1 MMKKVSFSKYQGAG
15 NDFVLID
22 ARTGDPGL
30 TREHIRRLCD
40 RRFGIGADGLM
51 TLERDPAGTDF
62 YMRYYNSDGGESTMC
77 GNGGRC
83 IARFA
88 DHLGIGGR
96 VKRFDSS
103 DGFHEAEL
111 LPDGLIRLRMI
122 DVAEVKTLADGCSWF
137 VFTGSPH
144 YVEIVE
150 NVMATDVAGRG
161 AEIRRRPEF
170 EAMGGTNVD
179 FVQVLGAGRI
189 RVRTFERGVEAE
201 TLACGTGVTAAALTV
216 HRVRQPER
224 REFTVEAMGGTLN
237 VKFAPTADGG
247 FTDVFLTGP
256 AERVFTG
263 ETEL

>member
-1 MMKKVSFSKYQGAG
+1 MKKVSFSKYQGAG
-15 NDFVLID
+15 NDFVLVD
-22 ARTGDPGL
+22 ARAGNPGL
-30 TREHIRRLCD
+30 TKEQVRRLCD

-88 DHLGIGGR
+88 DHLGIGGT
-96 VKRFDSS
+96 VKRFNSS
-103 DGFHEAEL
+103 DGFHKAEL

-122 DVAEVKTLADGCSWF
+122 DVAEVRALADGRSWF

-144 YVEIVE
+144 YVEFADD
-150 NVMATDVAGRG
+150 VMGVDAARRG
-161 AEIRRRPEF
+161 AEIRRRPEY
-170 EAMGGTNVD
+170 EAMGGTNVN
-179 FVQVLGAGRI
+179 FVQVLGPGHI
-189 RVRTFERGVEAE
+189 KVRTFERGVEAE

-216 HRVRQPER
+216 HHVLQPECSD
-224 REFTVEAMGGTLN
+224 FTVEAMGGTLG
-237 VKFAPTADGG
+237 VKFATTDNGG
-247 FTDVFLTGP
+247 FADIFLTGP

>member
-1 MMKKVSFSKYQGAG
+1 MKRVSFSKYQGAG

-22 ARTGDPGL
+22 ARAGGPEL
-30 TREHIRRLCD
+30 TRDEIRLLCD

-51 TLERDPAGTDF
+51 ALERDPQGSDF

-88 DHLGIGGR
+88 DHLGIGGS
-96 VKRFDSS
+96 VKRFNSS
-103 DGFHEAEL
+103 DGLHEAEL
-111 LPDGLIRLRMI
+111 LPNGLIRLRMI
-122 DVAEVKTLADGCSWF
+122 DVAEVAPLADGSSWF

-144 YVEIVE
+144 YVEFTDD
-150 NVMATDVAGRG
+150 VMSVHVAGRG
-161 AEIRRRPEF
+161 AEIRHRAEF
-170 EAMGGTNVD
+170 EARGGTNVN
-179 FVQVLGAGRI
+179 FVQVLGPGRI
-189 RVRTFERGVEAE
+189 KVRTFERGVEAE

-216 HRVRQPER
+216 HCVRQPECSD
-224 REFTVEAMGGTLN
+224 FTVEAMGGTLG
-237 VKFAPTADGG
+237 VKFALNTGGG
-247 FTDVFLTGP
+247 FTDVFLTGS

>member
-1 MMKKVSFSKYQGAG
+1 MKRVSFSKYQGAG

-22 ARTGDPGL
+22 ARTEDPGL
-30 TREHIRRLCD
+30 TREQVRRLCR
-40 RRFGIGADGLM
+40 RRFDIGADGLM

-83 IARFA
+83 IALFA

-96 VKRFDSS
+96 IKRFNSS

-111 LPDGLIRLRMI
+111 LADGLIRLRMI
-122 DVAEVKTLADGCSWF
+122 DVEEVKPLGDGRSWF

-144 YVEIVE
+144 YVEFIE
-150 NVMATDVAGRG
+150 DVMAADVEKRG
-161 AEIRRRPEF
+161 AEVRHKPEY

-179 FVQVLGAGRI
+179 FVQVLGPGRI

-201 TLACGTGVTAAALTV
+201 TLACGTGVTAAAMVTHSV
-216 HRVRQPER
+216 SQPGCR
-224 REFTVEAMGGTLN
+224 DFTVEAMGGTLG
-237 VKFAPTADGG
+237 VKFAATDRGG
-247 FTDVFLTGP
+247 YIEVFLTGP

-263 ETEL
+263 ETVL